1 MTMKI
6 QRRYFIILFL
16 VFSSVSILL
25 AYTAYSLANGTMINK
40 YRELYE
46 SETRYMLTICETE
59 IEQLAS
65 TFQFLKTEVDFEE
78 LDENTSTYEK
88 IQAIQ
93 RMDEIMAS
101 VSNFDIMRYIQNV
114 VRVNSSGFEYWQGY
128 GKNNN
133 ENLIVE
139 ALIEK
144 LDDDNK
150 ELMYI
155 QIEDSVFVTETAEK
169 VLQFGQHNY
178 TVSGEQSGYLFFELN
193 AEYFDVI
200 FGNYKPTVESVIY
213 LVDSTDTILYTNTDY
228 EIGDTLD
235 RTVVSSESESDIVI
249 EETLSCYGWSLIIG
263 ASKEL
268 ITEDNRIILQ
278 TTLLVAFFSIL
289 LELILILYIIKRL
302 FTPILALGDGLSRLS
317 AGDFNIK
324 IDIESDDEIGDACR
338 NFNILSDTLES
349 TMEKELDYQL
359 MVKDSEYKALQS
371 QINPHFLYNSLN
383 SLKWM
388 ATIQKSE
395 SIKNMVDSLWKL
407 FKIASH
413 SQGKFVSL
421 TEEMELIDAYAYI
434 QNVRYKHKFELE
446 TEISEELQ
454 EFRLPQFILQPF
466 VENAIFHGIAPKEG
480 TGIIV
485 IKAFLEQGEDGVA
498 EILNLEVSDDGVGMD
513 EKKVVEILYRN
524 ESENYGSGMNN
535 LAVYNVRD
543 RLSLLYNR
551 EDLLYIT
558 SEIGVGTTVHLRLPI
573 YGERSDRIRSRIK
586 E

>member
-1 MTMKI
+1 MKI
-6 QRRYFIILFL
+6 QRRYFLILCF
-16 VFSSVSILL
+16 VFSSMSVLL
-25 AYTAYSLANGTMINK
+25 AYTAYSLTNTTMINK

-46 SETRYMLTICETE
+46 SETQYMLTLCETE
-59 IEQLAS
+59 IEQLVS
-65 TFQFLKTEVDFEE
+65 TFQFLNTEADFES
-78 LDENTSTYEK
+78 LDESVSLYDK
-88 IQAIQ
+88 LQALDE
-93 RMDEIMAS
+93 MDEIMSS
-101 VSNFDIMRYIQNV
+101 VSNFNIMGYILNV
-114 VRVNSSGFEYWQGY
+114 VRVNSSGFEYWRGN
-128 GKNNN
+128 GKNSN
-133 ENLIVE
+133 EGVAIE
-139 ALIEK
+139 ELIESM
-144 LDDDNK
+144 DEDNR

-155 QIEDSVFVTETAEK
+155 QVDDSVFAASSGDK
-169 VLQFGQHNY
+169 VLQFGQYNY
-178 TVSGEQSGYLFFELN
+178 SQTGIQGGYLYFELK
-193 AEYFDVI
+193 ASYLDVI

-235 RTVVSSESESDIVI
+235 RMVVSSESESDIVI

-302 FTPILALGDGLSRLS
+302 FAPILALGDGLSRLS

-395 SIKNMVDSLWKL
+395 SIKRMVDSLWKL

-413 SQGKFVSL
+413 SQGKFVTL
-421 TEEMELIDAYAYI
+421 EEEMELIEAYAYI
-434 QNVRYKHKFELE
+434 QNVRYKHKFEVV
-446 TEISEELQ
+446 TEISDESKQ
-454 EFRLPQFILQPF
+454 FQIPQFILQPF

-480 TGIIV
+480 TGIIT
-485 IKAFLEQGEDGVA
+485 IRAHMSSDSELKSD
-498 EILNLEVSDDGVGMD
+498 ILHIEVCDDGVGMD
-513 EKKVVEILYRN
+513 ENKVVEILYHN

-543 RLSLLYNR
+543 RLSLLYNQ

-558 SEIGVGTTVHLRLPI
+558 SKLGSGTMVHLTLPI
-573 YGERSDRIRSRIK
+573 YTERSDRIRSRIK